1 MKLKNKNPTRP
12 ITVCYILSYK
22 MPQYV
27 RTQALLAMLDKGD
40 NIRVVTAINS
50 RTGLIRYF
58 ETLLQLLAV
67 RFRCHPDIYI
77 LGFRGY
83 EIFWPVRILTVGRP
97 LIFDEFINLY
107 LWVVEEHR
115 KVRRD
120 SIASKLIGY
129 ASTSMLCLST
139 KILSDTH
146 SHAEYSSKQSGVDIE
161 KFVPIYVGTNETLF
175 SEVGSHVKKTETFN
189 VFYYGSY
196 FLPLHGMDTL
206 IEAATMLKE
215 LPITFTVIGGG
226 NNTATENFKNTI
238 KENKL
243 TNLSYHK
250 RVAYEELRDYASSAQ
265 LCLGGPFGK
274 TPQSELVITG
284 KTFQFLSMAKPV
296 VVGHNRETMRTG
308 FTHKKNCLIVPRNDT
323 KALADAIRWCYK
335 NPEELK
341 SIGKSGRVLFEE
353 KFSIKTQ
360 SKVLSNTIHAVVNK
374 K

>member
-1 MKLKNKNPTRP
+1 MRHKNKKPTRP
-12 ITVCYILSYK
+12 ITVCYVLSYK
-22 MPQYV
+22 MTQYV
-27 RTQALLAMLDKGD
+27 RTEALLAMLGEDD
-40 NIRVVTAINS
+40 NIRVVTAINR
-50 RTGLIRYF
+50 RTGLLRYF
-58 ETLLQLLAV
+58 ETLWQLLTV
-67 RFRCHPDIYI
+67 RLRCRPDIYI

-83 EIFWPVRILTVGRP
+83 EIFWPVRLLSIGRP
-97 LIFDEFINLY
+97 LVFDEFINLF
-107 LWVVEEHR
+107 LWAVEEHR
-115 KVRRD
+115 KVRKN
-120 SIASKLIGY
+120 SFFSKLISY
-129 ASTSMLCLST
+129 VSSSMLRTSTS
-139 KILSDTH
+139 ILSDTH
-146 SHAEYSSKQSGVDIE
+146 SHAEYSAKQSGVDIK

-175 SEVGSHVKKTETFN
+175 SDAGNHAMKTGNFN

-265 LCLGGPFGK
+265 LCLGGPFGN

-296 VVGHNRETMRTG
+296 IVGDNKETKTAG
-308 FTHKKNCLIVPRNDT
+308 FIHKQNAFVVPRADSL
-323 KALADAIRWCYK
+323 ALAHAIQWAYEHQNELGRIGTAGQKLYK
-335 NPEELK
+335 D
-341 SIGKSGRVLFEE
+341 
-353 KFSIKTQ
+353 KFSIKAQ
-360 SKVLSNTIHAVVNK
+360 SAKLTSLVRSLADN
-374 K
+374 